1 MKRILLP
8 LCILLGGCGTSVY
21 IPRDNDTD
29 VDVGYGTVK
38 KSELTTSVS
47 TVKVND
53 NEIQT
58 YSNMYDYLRGKV
70 PGLMVTP
77 DNRILIRGVNS
88 INSSNDPL
96 ILVDGMEVSNLSS
109 VNPND
114 VRSVNVL
121 KDASTSI
128 YGVRG
133 ANGVILITTKR

>member
-21 IPRDNDTD
+21 IPRDTDTD